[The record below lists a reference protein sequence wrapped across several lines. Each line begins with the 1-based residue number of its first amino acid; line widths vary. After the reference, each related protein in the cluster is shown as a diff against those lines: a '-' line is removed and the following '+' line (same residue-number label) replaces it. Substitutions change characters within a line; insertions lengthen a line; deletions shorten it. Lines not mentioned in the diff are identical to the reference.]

1 MFFQAIISPISANEE
16 AEYSEYCFSLEAVS
30 VTWQENTLLV
40 LFTEKKDLNFNKTI
54 QWTDIT
60 DSDWQKS
67 EILDVD
73 GLNINCDNTVF
84 GNGKHPTTQFCI
96 DYIKRAPD
104 LLNKQPENLAFLDIG
119 TGSGILAF
127 YAYQTGF
134 RNIEA
139 FDYDETAIQN
149 AKQNALNND
158 IPETYFYKADLEKW
172 VPDKHYHV
180 IAANVSTILL
190 KTQLNK
196 LTEALS
202 KHGILILSG
211 IGATHHKEFKGLL
224 NGLHCIDDC
233 SDGEWSAFIFQ
244 K

>member
-1 MFFQAIISPISANEE
+1 MFFQAIISPISADEE

-30 VTWQENTLLV
+30 VTWQEDTLLV

-54 QWTDIT
+54 QWTKLT
-60 DSDWQKS
+60 DSDWQNS
-67 EILDVD
+67 ENINVD

-84 GNGKHPTTQFCI
+84 GNGKHPTTHFCI

-104 LLNKQPENLAFLDIG
+104 LLNKQPKTLAFLDIG

-127 YAYQTGF
+127 YAYQAGF

-149 AKQNALNND
+149 AKQNALNNN
-158 IPETYFYKADLEKW
+158 IPKAYFSKEDLEKW
-172 VPDKHYHV
+172 TPGKDYEV
-180 IAANVSTILL
+180 IAANVSTNLL
-190 KTQLNK
+190 KAQLNK
-196 LTEALS
+196 LIRALS

-211 IGATHHKEFKGLL
+211 IGSTHHEEFKVLL
-224 NGLHCIDDC
+224 NDLHCIDDC
-233 SDGEWSAFIFQ
+233 SDGEWSAFIVQ